1 MKKTAALITFLGVL
15 YVIVFSVLAFG
26 RPKPVQAAAITWDSA
41 ASGFWDEPLNWST
54 DTVPGP
60 GDDVTIAPA
69 GSPITVTVRISVTV
83 GSLVL
88 AGPHAL
94 EIEAGSA
101 VTITNGINLN
111 GGNLA
116 AAGSL
121 RVNGASTWNSA
132 GESSIRGTFTND
144 GTLAITGLNHRL
156 HGSLTNNGTL
166 NHQSGKLYL
175 VADENEST
183 TLNNSP
189 GAVYDYK
196 SDVTLS
202 MACVSQHGTLTFNN
216 DGTVIKS
223 AGMGESAISSEGAG
237 CVLAFNN
244 NGAIDVQKGTLRFDL
259 GFTSTGSI
267 NIAAD
272 TALNVTISLLNLQ
285 GGSLTGKGSY
295 FGNLYNS
302 GIINPG
308 TSAGILT
315 INGTYIQDSFGVI
328 HIELGGLAPG
338 TQFDQLKINGNAT
351 LDGELRISY
360 INGFIPVAG
369 NSFLI
374 ITYQSHTRNFDTVT
388 GTLAT
393 AKLFVTQNNITL
405 ETWKP
410 PVLLPLIL
418 KK

>member
-1 MKKTAALITFLGVL
+1 MKKMTLLIIFLGVL
-15 YVIVFSVLAFG
+15 AGSMFAGLALS
-26 RPKPVQAAAITWDSA
+26 RPRPVQAAAIAWVGA
-41 ASGFWDEPLNWST
+41 ASGFWDDPLNWSPP
-54 DTVPGP
+54 DIPGP

-69 GSPITVTVRISVTV
+69 GVPITVTVRISVTV
-83 GSLVL
+83 GSLAL

-121 RVNGASTWNSA
+121 RVDGASTWNSA
-132 GESSIRGTFTND
+132 DESSIRGTFTND
-144 GTLAITGLNHRL
+144 GILAITGQNHRL
-156 HGSLTNNGTL
+156 HGTLTNNGTL
-166 NHQSGKLYL
+166 NHQSGKFYL

-189 GAVYDYK
+189 DAVYDYK

-202 MACVSQHGTLTFNN
+202 MACVSQHGMLTFNN
-216 DGTVIKS
+216 DGTLIKS

-308 TSAGILT
+308 NSAGILT
-315 INGTYIQDSFGVI
+315 INGTYIQDSLGVI
-328 HIELGGLAPG
+328 QIELGGLAPG
-338 TQFDQLKINGNAT
+338 AQFDQLKVNGNAT

-360 INGFIPVAG
+360 FNGFIPVAG

-374 ITYQSHTRNFDTVT
+374 ITYQSHTRNFKTVT

-393 AKLFVTQNNITL
+393 AKLIVAQNNITL

-410 PVLLPLIL
+410 PVLLPVIL
-418 KK
+418 KT